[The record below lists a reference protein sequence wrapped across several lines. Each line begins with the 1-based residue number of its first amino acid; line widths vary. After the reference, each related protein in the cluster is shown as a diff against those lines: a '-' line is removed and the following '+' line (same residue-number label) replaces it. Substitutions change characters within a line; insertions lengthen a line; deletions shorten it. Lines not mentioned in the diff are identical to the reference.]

1 MSGGNLNKVLGNLS
15 KAMDGLMLVMFLPV
29 LFCVLFIGNKMDY
42 FDDVKADILVPN
54 ALLTLIALAALG
66 ITLWLLHLGRKV
78 KLNRRTARYMSLAM
92 AVLFVGF
99 FYFCLTLSKET
110 VFDMAVD
117 PGIVRNTAIEVA
129 HGIPLGYR
137 YEFSIDY
144 NNLPITY
151 IMGLFYRFAE
161 NQAWF
166 VHNPEYFWVIVGCL
180 SVSLAGFCCCEIVK
194 KLTGNPAAVL
204 ITFGLCLLTAG
215 LCPWKYIP
223 YTDSYVI
230 LFPVLCLLL
239 YLYSR
244 DCRNMAGKILLC
256 FLACLFGAIGG
267 FIKPNANIV
276 VLAVIGMEGI
286 DFLAALITRHR
297 NQKAGHKK
305 EEPDVRVRSTGL
317 SLLFSLVFACMLY
330 LGANLYMEHI
340 ITAMGHEYNEE
351 LEKTP
356 QYLLFMGT
364 NELTTGSFTIE
375 DYGVF
380 GEFQDSKADRNAA
393 CLERAWERI
402 RQRGPVGTLYFCLKK
417 LVKSFNDGS
426 FGWTDVRYFEPFP
439 EYLMHDNAA
448 GEFLRTLFMPE
459 GIRQSWYD
467 TFAELV
473 WIFILIGVPGIVL
486 EKNRREQYTVF
497 SIMII
502 GFLLYLMLFESGS
515 RYVYIFLPVF
525 AAVSVCG
532 MELMSTAV
540 TELYG
545 AGKER
550 LQGRDK

>member
-1 MSGGNLNKVLGNLS
+1 MSEGSFDRVVGRIAKV
-15 KAMDGLMLVMFLPV
+15 MDIGMLAMFLPV

-66 ITLWLLHLGRKV
+66 ITLWLLYLGRKV
-78 KLNRRTARYMSLAM
+78 MLTRRTARYMSLFM
-92 AVLFVGF
+92 AVLFIGF
-99 FYFCLTLSKET
+99 FVFCLTLSKET

-144 NNLPITY
+144 NNLPIVY
-151 IMGLFYRFAE
+151 IMGLLYRFAE

-166 VHNPEYFWVIVGCL
+166 THNPEYFWVIVGCL
-180 SVSLAGFCCCEIVK
+180 SVTAAGFCCCEMVK

-244 DCRNMAGKILLC
+244 DCRSIAGKALLC
-256 FLACLFGAIGG
+256 FLACLSGAVGG
-267 FIKPNANIV
+267 FIKPNANIA
-276 VLAVIGMEGI
+276 VLAVLGMEGV
-286 DFLAALITRHR
+286 DFLAALLEQIGNR
-297 NQKAGHKK
+297 KAGHKK
-305 EEPDVRVRSTGL
+305 EAPDARVRRTGL
-317 SLLFSLVFACMLY
+317 SLLFSLLFACMLY
-330 LGANLYMEHI
+330 GGANLYMDHI
-340 ITAMGHEYNEE
+340 IKEMGHEYNEE

-364 NELTTGSFTIE
+364 NETTTGSFTIE

-380 GEFQDSKADRNAA
+380 GEFQYSKAERNAA

-426 FGWTDVRYFEPFP
+426 FGWTDVRYYEPFP
-439 EYLMHDNAA
+439 ENLMHDNAA
-448 GEFLRTLFMPE
+448 AEFLRSLFMPE
-459 GIRQSWYD
+459 GVRQSWYD

-473 WIFILIGVPGIVL
+473 WIFILLGVPGIVL
-486 EKNRREQYTVF
+486 EKRRREQYTVF
-497 SIMII
+497 SVMII

-515 RYVYIFLPVF
+515 RYIYIFLPVF

-540 TELYG
+540 TG
-545 AGKER
+545 FCRAGKER
-550 LQGRDK
+550 VRGRD